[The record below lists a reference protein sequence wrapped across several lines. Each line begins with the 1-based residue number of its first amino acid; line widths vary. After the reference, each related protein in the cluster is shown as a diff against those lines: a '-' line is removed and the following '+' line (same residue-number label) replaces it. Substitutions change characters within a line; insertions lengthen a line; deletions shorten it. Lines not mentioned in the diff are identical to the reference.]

1 MSALKPV
8 DVAVEADKSVSALQT
23 QTSPSES
30 RILCNNPGDSR

>member
-23 QTSPSES
+23 QISPSES